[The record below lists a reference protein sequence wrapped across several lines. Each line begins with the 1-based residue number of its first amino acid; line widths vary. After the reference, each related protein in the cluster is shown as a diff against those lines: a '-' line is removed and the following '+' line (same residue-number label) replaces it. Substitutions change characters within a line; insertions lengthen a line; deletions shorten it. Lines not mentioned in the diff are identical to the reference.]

1 MTSEADL
8 DRRLD
13 RDPRDIE
20 ALVAKGE
27 ARGAA
32 GDHRAATAFY
42 KSAVAAANAMGNVPA
57 TLGSPLERALKGL
70 SDAQQIFLDH
80 LEKALADAG
89 FPEGRRPERFQHAL
103 DLMLGRRQITLGL
116 QRPTAFYF
124 PGLAPQRYFDPT
136 AFAWAPAL
144 QAATDIILAELT
156 TAEANDGNRFAPYMV
171 ADPDRPRTDFHGLR
185 DNPSWSTLQLWER
198 GGASNFAE
206 CFPQTLAAVEATDLP
221 RISVRA
227 PNILFSRL
235 QAGARIPPHHGM
247 LNTRLI
253 CHLPLIVPS
262 DCGFKVGGETR
273 AWKRGELLIFDDT
286 IEHEAWND
294 SSDDRTILIFDA
306 WHPDLDAD
314 ERQAVTTM
322 FEAIDNY

>member
-156 TAEANDGNRFAPYMV
+156 TAEANDSNRFAPYMV

-198 GGASNFAE
+198 GGRRILRNAFRKRWLRSRPPTCPAFPSAHRIS
-206 CFPQTLAAVEATDLP
+206 CFPGC
-221 RISVRA
+221 RRA
-227 PNILFSRL
+227 PEFHLTTACS
-235 QAGARIPPHHGM
+235 
-247 LNTRLI
+247 TR
-253 CHLPLIVPS
+253 
-262 DCGFKVGGETR
+262 G
-273 AWKRGELLIFDDT
+273 
-286 IEHEAWND
+286 
-294 SSDDRTILIFDA
+294 
-306 WHPDLDAD
+306 
-314 ERQAVTTM
+314 
-322 FEAIDNY
+322 